1 MSRNWIQNKL
11 RQWLPKEAEIKN
23 HKYLRFMSRHLQNP
37 ALWTLN
43 AASIRRAVVIGVF
56 WGFMPMPLQMVPV
69 ILLCMACRA
78 NVILALIM
86 IWVSN
91 PLTMPPLMLL
101 QYHLG
106 HWLLDS
112 PPVTFRLDI
121 QHLLSQLSL
130 IWQPLYVGAVIS
142 GAIAAVIGYAI
153 AYVGTYLYYRRKE
166 NASC

>member
-1 MSRNWIQNKL
+1 MSHNWIQNKL

-23 HKYLRFMSRHLQNP
+23 HKYLRFMSHHLQNP

-43 AASIRRAVVIGVF
+43 APSIRCAVVIGVF
-56 WGFMPMPLQMVPV
+56 WGFIPMPLQMVPV
-69 ILLCMACRA
+69 ILLCIACRA
-78 NVILALIM
+78 NVILALII

-91 PLTMPPLMLL
+91 PLTMPPLMLF

-112 PPVTFRLDI
+112 PPVTLSLNI
-121 QHLLSQLSL
+121 QHLFSQLSL

-142 GAIAAVIGYAI
+142 GAIAALLSYAI
-153 AYVGTYLYYRRKE
+153 AYVSTWWYYRRKG
-166 NASC
+166 NTPC

>member
-23 HKYLRFMSRHLQNP
+23 HKYLRFMSRHLKNP

-69 ILLCMACRA
+69 ILLCIACRA

-112 PPVTFRLDI
+112 SPVTFSLDI
-121 QHLLSQLSL
+121 HHLFSQLSL

-142 GAIAAVIGYAI
+142 GAIAALLGYVI
-153 AYVGTYLYYRRKE
+153 AYAGTWWYYRRKE
-166 NASC
+166 KASC